1 MQFVHCI
8 VWAKDLLFAKLV
20 GDKNQENDL
29 NVRSTD
35 AASSSEQTEDV
46 FERRRDEDIE
56 LYGRRIYD
64 HVFGYNIEKALS
76 NEGTWKNSSRPKPI
90 YSRDVLPEGL
100 AQQNGIC
107 AADDP
112 LLVSAMA
119 SLGMKNPQDIWSLM
133 ENSKI
138 FLESLKL
145 FFMKREK
152 VWLVLS
158 LYLDEAL
165 AHLIYF
171 SHVNTQVKSFIY
183 FYSSLW
189 VSRRLET

>member
-1 MQFVHCI
+1 M
-8 VWAKDLLFAKLV
+8 
-20 GDKNQENDL
+20 
-29 NVRSTD
+29 RSND
-35 AASSSEQTEDV
+35 AASSSEHTEDV
-46 FERRRDEDIE
+46 FERRKDEDIE
-56 LYGRRIYD
+56 QYGRRIYD
-64 HVFGYNIEKALS
+64 HVFGCNIEAALS
-76 NEGTWKNSSRPKPI
+76 NEETWKNSNRPKPI

-100 AQQNGIC
+100 AQQNGNMDKNC

-112 LLVSAMA
+112 SFVSAMA

-145 FFMKREK
+145 FFTKREK
-152 VWLVLS
+152 VWLVPS
-158 LYLDEAL
+158 LYLDEAV

-171 SHVNTQVKSFIY
+171 SHVNTQVESFILILIF
-183 FYSSLW
+183 FYSSLR

>member
-1 MQFVHCI
+1 M
-8 VWAKDLLFAKLV
+8 
-20 GDKNQENDL
+20 
-29 NVRSTD
+29 RSND
-35 AASSSEQTEDV
+35 AASSSEHTEDV
-46 FERRRDEDIE
+46 FERRKDEDIE
-56 LYGRRIYD
+56 QYGRRIYD
-64 HVFGYNIEKALS
+64 HVFGCNIEAALS
-76 NEGTWKNSSRPKPI
+76 NEETWKNSIRPKPI

-100 AQQNGIC
+100 AQQNGNIDKNC

-112 LLVSAMA
+112 SFVSAMA

-165 AHLIYF
+165 ARLIYF
-171 SHVNTQVKSFIY
+171 SHVNTQVESFILI
-183 FYSSLW
+183 F
-189 VSRRLET
+189 